1 MGKWVDEEKSEQEK
15 EEEPV
20 SLIVQKYG
28 GSSVSSVEKI
38 KRVAKRISKIKNKG
52 NELVVVVSAM
62 GDTTDKLLELA
73 FKLNPAPPKR
83 ERDMLLSSGEIISS
97 SLLSIALRSLGEEAI
112 AFSGAQGGIITSE
125 VYTKA
130 RIQKIE
136 IKNIL
141 REIEKGVIVVVAGFQ
156 GITPQNNITTLGR
169 GGSDTTAVALAA
181 ALKAD
186 LCEIYTDVEG
196 IYTADPRIVPEARKL
211 KHISYEDTL
220 ELASLGTKVIHLR
233 AIELAKKYKIT
244 LHIRSSFTEKE
255 GTIIA

>member
-1 MGKWVDEEKSEQEK
+1 
-15 EEEPV
+15 V

-62 GDTTDKLLELA
+62 GDTTDKLLGLA
-73 FKLNPAPPKR
+73 FKLNPDPPKR

-97 SLLSIALRSLGEEAI
+97 SLLSMALRSLGEEAI

-125 VYTKA
+125 VYAKA

-136 IKNIL
+136 VKNIL
-141 REIEKGVIVVVAGFQ
+141 RELKREIIVVVAGFQ

-220 ELASLGTKVIHLR
+220 ELASLGTRVIHLR

>member
-1 MGKWVDEEKSEQEK
+1 
-15 EEEPV
+15 V

-38 KRVAKRISKIKNKG
+38 EHIAKRISKIKNEG
-52 NELVVVVSAM
+52 NDLVIVVSAM

-73 FKLNPAPPKR
+73 FKLNPDPPKR
-83 ERDMLLSSGEIISS
+83 ERDMLLSSGETISS
-97 SLLSIALRSLGEEAI
+97 SLLSIALHSIGEEAI
-112 AFSGAQGGIITSE
+112 AFNGAQGGIITSE

-141 REIEKGVIVVVAGFQ
+141 KELKRGMIVVVAGFQ
-156 GITPQNNITTLGR
+156 GITLHNNITTLGR

-220 ELASLGTKVIHLR
+220 ELASLGAKVIHLR